1 MKKYLPILLLLMTG
15 SAVHA
20 GAMTTRHQSSIQSI
34 QSPTITHT
42 QRTGNSYSV
51 SGSNVTTSYSYTPS
65 GANSAT
71 TVNGG
76 VGRIVYN
83 SNGTSELTNV
93 TASQGIICTT
103 GCGDGETPTYGSTG
117 TFSFS
122 NSYTQGDANNADGT
136 NKTVTTGATGNSAT
150 PGTISNGHSITLGG
164 SQTSGTTV
172 TGQFITEISIFN

>member
-76 VGRIVYN
+76 VARIVYN

-93 TASQGIICTT
+93 TASQGVVCTS
-103 GCGDGETPTYGSTG
+103 GSDGNSPTYSSTG

-136 NKTVTTGATGNSAT
+136 NNTVTTGATGHSAT

-164 SQTSGTTV
+164 SETSGTTV

>member
-1 MKKYLPILLLLMTG
+1 MTG

-76 VGRIVYN
+76 VARIVYN

-93 TASQGIICTT
+93 TASQGIICTA
-103 GCGDGETPTYGSTG
+103 GCGEGETPTYGSTG

-136 NKTVTTGATGNSAT
+136 NKTVTTGATAASAT